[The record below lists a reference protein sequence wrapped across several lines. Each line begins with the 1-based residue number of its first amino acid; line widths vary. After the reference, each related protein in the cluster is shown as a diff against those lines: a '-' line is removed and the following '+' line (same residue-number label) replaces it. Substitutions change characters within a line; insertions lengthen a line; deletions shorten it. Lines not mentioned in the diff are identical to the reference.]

1 MRDILILW
9 VYSDLAKGSKSVI
22 LLLARLDVL
31 QLPRLVILLHVDED
45 LRRQEAG
52 KIWGKTSPS
61 VRKKG
66 ETNSIAIYASLREEV
81 MVGAQS
87 V

>member
-9 VYSDLAKGSKSVI
+9 VYSDLAKGSQSVI

-52 KIWGKTSPS
+52 KNL
-61 VRKKG
+61 G
-66 ETNSIAIYASLREEV
+66 EDLSICKEE
-81 MVGAQS
+81 GRNEFHS
-87 V
+87 NICIT